1 MIDDETDIKA
11 DTNKD
16 SSLQVT
22 GTQRRG
28 KNKLL
33 GRLLGK
39 LKIWR

>member
-16 SSLQVT
+16 SSVQVT
-22 GTQRRG
+22 DTRRRG
-28 KNKLL
+28 KNTLL
-33 GRLLGK
+33 GRLLSK